1 MRLVGSGARLQLE
14 IELRPRAHRRPRCS
28 LCQRPGPGYDTL
40 SPRRFEFVP
49 LWGMAVFFLYA
60 LRRVQCRRCGVRVEA
75 IPWATG
81 KRQLTTTYAWF
92 LARWARRLSWTA
104 VAETFH
110 TSWTHVYRSVALA
123 VAWGRAHQDL
133 RGITAIGI
141 DEIQWQRGHH
151 YLTLVYQLDAGRRR
165 LLWLDQP
172 LRPRGRLPGNHADF
186 YS

>member
-1 MRLVGSGARLQLE
+1 MHLKSILNRIERQPGFVYGAMRLVGSGARLQLE

-141 DEIQWQRGHH
+141 DEIQWQRGH
-151 YLTLVYQLDAGRRR
+151 TTTS
-165 LLWLDQP
+165 P
-172 LRPRGRLPGNHADF
+172 
-186 YS
+186 